1 MVSKFCRDVDAVLIT
16 EAGPIVTTVTWWGGG
31 GNVGA
36 GTITVVWWV
45 GADGVAGEYTCGVK
59 KQNTDG
65 KISAEQKK

>member
-16 EAGPIVTTVTWWGGG
+16 EAGPMVTTVTWWGGG

-45 GADGVAGEYTCGVK
+45 GAGGVDGENAYETHSDEAK
-59 KQNTDG
+59 ETSLK
-65 KISAEQKK
+65 